1 MSVSRL
7 KWILCGFFVSLILC
21 GCGGRIPAPQ
31 HFKPQAKI
39 YHTVL
44 NDRAN
49 RAKSISGEL
58 SVEVWENGKRIAVKQ
73 LFASIPPNRLRM
85 DTLTPFGQPLSTI
98 IYNDQLLSVHDRES
112 NRFMMGEANRH
123 HFERLT
129 KLNLHPSDMSTL
141 LSGQLPRLRKEGGSV
156 RWDERLG
163 RALLELTHDDKRQ
176 VITFN
181 EADKT
186 PRMTELYEGNV
197 LVVRVLLAD
206 YTKTEP
212 KLPRR
217 LKIELPA
224 SDIKVN
230 TTLTDFT
237 LNPEIPPIAFEIEA
251 PPGLQPQSL

>member
-1 MSVSRL
+1 VTISRL
-7 KWILCGFFVSLILC
+7 KRVLYGFSIPFILC
-21 GCGGRIPAPQ
+21 GCGGRIVAPQ

-39 YHTVL
+39 YHTIL
-44 NDRAN
+44 NDRTN
-49 RAKSISGEL
+49 QVKSMSGEL
-58 SVEVWENGKRIAVKQ
+58 SVEVWESGKRVAIKQ

-98 IYNDQLLSVHDRES
+98 IYNDQLLSVHDRDA

-141 LSGQLPRLRKEGGSV
+141 LSGQLPRLRKEGGRV

-163 RALLELTHDDKRQ
+163 RAILELTHNDKRQ

-186 PRMTELYEGNV
+186 PRMTELYEANV

-212 KLPRR
+212 KVPRR

-224 SDIKVN
+224 SDIKLS

-237 LNPEIPPIAFEIEA
+237 LNPEIPSIAFEIEA
-251 PPGLQPQSL
+251 PPGLKPQSL